1 MRNRV
6 LVLLLATCL
15 VMGAFATGKEE
26 APKTRLIYMTAG
38 DVNML
43 ALGQNV
49 LGPGFQEKFPNVT
62 VTTIHTGPGNAG
74 SQMILEKLQAEQ
86 AAGKKVGDVDV
97 AMVHEIFMDWAL
109 KKDLLLNYAKQA
121 ETWKYVTSPFA
132 KTSLGVN
139 IEGYGIPMFHSQ
151 TALAYNP
158 DMVKNPPKSYAE
170 LKEWVKQNPGK
181 FGYNGIKGGASGVSF
196 VMGWMYAA
204 TGKYQKYA
212 ITGPFD
218 KAEVASWEPAFKEL
232 KEFNKNV
239 VITAGNVGTL
249 DGLNRGEIWMGP
261 VWVDMFFTYMNEG
274 KLNPKTRMIVPDP
287 GMPGQPM
294 YFVIPKNAPNPELAR
309 KFIEYVTSPAV
320 QAKDIVIKFN
330 WYPGIDGSF
339 LKGAI
344 PQETYDKIYRD
355 VTPAD
360 LQKKGLSFPLAD
372 YYSAVLESY
381 EKWSQ

>member
-6 LVLLLATCL
+6 VVLLLATCL
-15 VMGAFATGKEE
+15 VMGAFASGKEE
-26 APKTRLIYMTAG
+26 APKIRLIYMTAG

-49 LGPGFQEKFPNVT
+49 LGPGFQAKYPNVT

-97 AMVHEIFMDWAL
+97 AMVHEIFMNWAL
-109 KKDLLLNYAKQA
+109 QKDLLLNYAKQA

-132 KTSLGVN
+132 KMSLGVN

-274 KLNPKTRMIVPDP
+274 KLNPKTRMIIPEP

-344 PQETYDKIYRD
+344 PQETFDKIYRD
-355 VTPAD
+355 VTPED
-360 LQKKGLSFPLAD
+360 LSKKGLSFPLAD

>member
-86 AAGKKVGDVDV
+86 AAGKKTGDVDV
-97 AMVHEIFMDWAL
+97 AMVHEIFMNWAL
-109 KKDLLLNYAKQA
+109 QKDLLLNYAKQA

-132 KTSLGVN
+132 KMSLGVN

-196 VMGWMYAA
+196 VMGWVYAA

-261 VWVDMFFTYMNEG
+261 VWVDMFFTFMNDG

-355 VTPAD
+355 VTPQD
-360 LQKKGLSFPLAD
+360 LSKKGLSFPLAD

-381 EKWSQ
+381 EKWAQ

>member
-1 MRNRV
+1 
-6 LVLLLATCL
+6 
-15 VMGAFATGKEE
+15 MGVFATGKGE

-49 LGPGFQEKFPNVT
+49 LGPGFQEKFPNVI

-86 AAGKKVGDVDV
+86 AAGKKTGDVDV
-97 AMVHEIFMDWAL
+97 AMVHEIFMNWAL
-109 KKDLLLNYAKQA
+109 QKDLLLSYAKQA

-132 KTSLGVN
+132 KMSLGVN

-158 DMVKNPPKSYAE
+158 DQVKNPPKSYAE

-196 VMGWMYAA
+196 VMGWVYAA

-261 VWVDMFFTYMNEG
+261 VWVDMFFTFMNEG

-320 QAKDIVIKFN
+320 QARDIVIKFN

-355 VTPAD
+355 VTPQD
-360 LQKKGLSFPLAD
+360 LSKKGLSFPLAD

-381 EKWSQ
+381 EKWAQ